1 MRFISV
7 RIIVPFRPAGAEPS
21 AEYTENSRNR
31 QLFREIPDLFFPRK
45 TPILER
51 PEKPGRPYGTER
63 SPRIRRN
70 GRKRLTH
77 ISHET
82 MKRFVWMLLLLPIGL
97 QAQVRTERLLEKG
110 WRFTR
115 RRRPGIRR
123 TVVRRLPVAGGDR
136 TARLG
141 HLRSVQRRK
150 RSPAH
155 GHRTGR
161 PDAGRGTRRT
171 DPEGCPSS
179 ARAGTGSASKCRNGT
194 KAAGARSSSTAR

>member
-115 RRRPGIRR
+115 DDAPAFAEPSYDDSRWQEV
-123 TVVRRLPVAGGDR
+123 TVPHDWAI
-136 TARLG
+136 
-141 HLRSVQRRK
+141 
-150 RSPAH
+150 
-155 GHRTGR
+155 
-161 PDAGRGTRRT
+161 
-171 DPEGCPSS
+171 
-179 ARAGTGSASKCRNGT
+179 
-194 KAAGARSSSTAR
+194 